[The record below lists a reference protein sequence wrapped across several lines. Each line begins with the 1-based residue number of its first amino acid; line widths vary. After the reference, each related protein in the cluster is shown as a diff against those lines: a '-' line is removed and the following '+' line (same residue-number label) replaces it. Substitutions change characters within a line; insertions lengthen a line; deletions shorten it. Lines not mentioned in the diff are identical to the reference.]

1 VTARKATPDS
11 RARILR
17 IGGIVAVALV
27 VAVTVGIVVALLA
40 TSTPGFFSRYHLLN
54 RRFVNLEGSAHEG
67 IGCRVCHETSP
78 VANGAQLAGDLY
90 RSLVTSEPVPAYYK
104 FKPPTRQ
111 ACLKCHEDDWSH
123 STDRVGKIPH
133 PAHLRTA
140 DDPRDCVR
148 CHKWTAHLETYMQKH
163 KKMPFSGVCVA
174 YGCHV
179 GTKRTDQCLNCHH
192 ILHEDAKE
200 WTKRHPEVVADM
212 GENACLESCHTE
224 AQCQQCHTTG
234 VTPEF
239 TGMKVQVGMDAIEE
253 LHVKPAWLQVHGEE
267 ARKNLAKCNLCH
279 QETGECDE
287 CHRNRPKS
295 HGEPLTWIG
304 RHAKATKDV
313 NDPRCMTCHEQSF
326 CDECHAQ
333 FKEME

>member
-1 VTARKATPDS
+1 VTARKATPET

-27 VAVTVGIVVALLA
+27 VVVTVGVVVALIG

-78 VANGAQLAGDLY
+78 VQNGAQLTADYY
-90 RSLVTSEPVPAYYK
+90 RSLVTNEPLPAYYS
-104 FKPPTRQ
+104 FRPPTRE

-123 STDRVGKIPH
+123 DAKQVSRIPH

-140 DDPRDCVR
+140 DEERQCTN
-148 CHKWTAHLETYMQKH
+148 CHKWTAHLEAYMDKH

-179 GTKRTDQCLNCHH
+179 GTKKTNQCFDCHH
-192 ILHEDAKE
+192 ILHEDAAE
-200 WTKRHPEVVADM
+200 WTKSHPAAVKRI
-212 GENACLESCHTE
+212 GQNACLESCHQD

-239 TGMKVQVGMDAIEE
+239 DGMTVQVGMEKIEQ
-253 LHVKPAWLQVHGEE
+253 LHVKPEWLDQHGAE
-267 ARKNLAKCNLCH
+267 ARKDLSKCNLCH
-279 QETGECDE
+279 QEQGECSE
-287 CHRNRPKS
+287 CHRERPKS
-295 HGEPLTWIG
+295 HGTPGTWIG
-304 RHAKATKDV
+304 RHAKTTKDLK
-313 NDPRCMTCHEQSF
+313 DPRCLTCHKQKQ